1 MSTLAPSA
9 TAARPDRAAPGPGT
23 PVTFVVPVLNAMRH
37 LHRTVPALLAEA
49 ERWGPA
55 EVVFVDN
62 GSSDGSYELLLG
74 IDPARA
80 RVIRFEGGTI
90 GAVRNAGAREGTGA
104 CLAFVDADCV
114 VAEGYLA
121 AAVDALARTG
131 AAATG
136 CEAGAPGDGN
146 WIETAQ
152 YRLHYVGR
160 DRAVH
165 YINSGNFV
173 VTRAAFEQVGGFRED
188 LPTGEDSEICRRL
201 HERGLGIQECTR
213 VAAVHLGNPAT
224 LRQFWRRT
232 VWHGLGMFGTVGGS
246 RFDRPTAMM
255 AAHLA
260 LALLGVALLAW
271 PGAPLPARLA
281 AALAL
286 QAVVPVATVAY
297 RCIVARRTTAAGA
310 NLVLYWFYYWARLW
324 ALVLIVAGRAHRYRK

>member
-1 MSTLAPSA
+1 MTPTSVPASSRA
-9 TAARPDRAAPGPGT
+9 GHAAQACDAS
-23 PVTFVVPVLNAMRH
+23 VTFVVPVLNG
-37 LHRTVPALLAEA
+37 LHFLRRTVPALLTEA

-62 GSSDGSYELLLG
+62 GSTDGSYEFLLG
-74 IDPARA
+74 VDPARA

-121 AAVDALARTG
+121 AAVETLARTG

-136 CEAGAPGDGN
+136 CEASAPEGGR

-152 YRLHYVGR
+152 YRLHHVGR

-165 YINSGNFV
+165 YINSGNFFI
-173 VTRAAFEQVGGFRED
+173 TRAAFDEVGGFRED
-188 LPTGEDSEICRRL
+188 LPTGEDSEICRRMQE
-201 HERGLGIQECTR
+201 HGLGIWECTR
-213 VAAVHLGNPAT
+213 VKAVHLGNPRT

-232 VWHGLGMFGTVGGS
+232 VWHGLGMFGTVGGP
-246 RFDRPTAMM
+246 RLDRPTIMM
-255 AAHLA
+255 AVHLA
-260 LALLGVALLAW
+260 LTVLGAFLLAW
-271 PGAPLPARLA
+271 PGVPLAKAVA

-286 QAVVPVATVAY
+286 QLAVPVATVAY
-297 RCIVARRTTAAGA
+297 RCVVARRTSAAGA
-310 NLVLYWFYYWARLW
+310 NLVLYWLYYWARLW
-324 ALVLIVAGRAHRYRK
+324 ALVLIVTGRGHRYRK